1 MCELHTKGL
10 FENHLSLYVF
20 SMLNMLVFFLLSLC
34 LAWMDREAKL
44 RKLEHFRRRV
54 PTTSQSSITEILKE
68 IEKDGLPEL
77 KERHHMREARKLI
90 LGGDENKYGKLITKV
105 DLPTTDGGS
114 LEAPIVQPLA
124 WLYFLYE
131 RCPSIRELIQ
141 RSLRAKP
148 CSVEDPWNVILYTD
162 EVTPQNPLS
171 TDLTKKVQALYWS
184 IAEFSP
190 EVLCQENAWFVL
202 SVFRS
207 KLCKQVEGQLARL
220 VGEALKALF
229 VGDSNLL
236 ESGML
241 LLAEGHEPIRIWAK
255 LGVMVQDGA
264 AHKEVWQIKGDAGLR
279 LCMGCNA
286 LNFNT
291 DLKDY
296 ADGRI
301 PMTCCSADALT
312 WFTDEEII
320 DKAQRLQQYQ
330 TSALL
335 TPEEKKHLGYVTGFT
350 YCRYMLLLD
359 AMLQHIIKP
368 CSQFMHDW
376 MHGLFS
382 SGVFNVL
389 VHVLFEE
396 LESEGVKPYE
406 NMKTLA
412 GSWKLPRRISQF
424 VSEDMF
430 CERRRKGNR
439 EARKFR
445 CQASEGL
452 SVFSIIAYWLAV
464 FCKPNGKAV
473 KACDAFLKFA
483 TLATC
488 FQMIQMGAI
497 TADRLKDAM

>member
-1 MCELHTKGL
+1 MERG
-10 FENHLSLYVF
+10 
-20 SMLNMLVFFLLSLC
+20 
-34 LAWMDREAKL
+34 AKL
-44 RKLEHFRRRV
+44 RKLDDFRRRV
-54 PTTSQSSITEILKE
+54 PTATQSSISNILKE
-68 IEKDGLPEL
+68 IEKDGMPEL

-105 DLPTTDGGS
+105 DLPTEDGGS
-114 LEAPIVQPLA
+114 HEAPIVQPLA

-131 RCPSIRELIQ
+131 SCPSIRELIQ
-141 RSLRAKP
+141 RSFRAKP

-207 KLCKQVEGQLARL
+207 KLCKEVEGQLARL

-229 VGDSNLL
+229 VGDSNLR
-236 ESGML
+236 ESGVL
-241 LLAEGHEPIRIWAK
+241 LLVEGEEPIRIWAK

-320 DKAQRLQQYQ
+320 DKAQRFTQYH

-335 TPEEKKHLGYVTGFT
+335 TPEEKST
-350 YCRYMLLLD
+350 LD
-359 AMLQHIIKP
+359 MLQDSHIVDT
-368 CSQFMHDW
+368 CS
-376 MHGLFS
+376 
-382 SGVFNVL
+382 
-389 VHVLFEE
+389 
-396 LESEGVKPYE
+396 Y
-406 NMKTLA
+406 
-412 GSWKLPRRISQF
+412 
-424 VSEDMF
+424 
-430 CERRRKGNR
+430 
-439 EARKFR
+439 
-445 CQASEGL
+445 
-452 SVFSIIAYWLAV
+452 
-464 FCKPNGKAV
+464 
-473 KACDAFLKFA
+473 
-483 TLATC
+483 
-488 FQMIQMGAI
+488 
-497 TADRLKDAM
+497 